1 MSSLILD
8 THVALWWLDDDPRL
22 TMRLRAAIENADDV
36 NLSSVSTWEVAIKL
50 AIGKLK
56 LALDPGTTFAS
67 VCADQGFRLASVEH
81 ADAWS
86 ILDLRSSRADPF
98 DRLIAATALR
108 RGWTVATA
116 DAVFAELG
124 VATIGP

>member
-1 MSSLILD
+1 LSGLLLD
-8 THVALWWLDDDPRL
+8 TQIALWWLVDDPRL
-22 TMRLRAAIENADDV
+22 SPRLRTAIDNAEEV
-36 NLSSVSTWEVAIKL
+36 NLSSASTWEVAVKL

-56 LALDPGTTFAS
+56 LELDAGTTFAS
-67 VCADQGFRLASVEH
+67 VCAEQGFRLTAVEH

-86 ILDLRSSRADPF
+86 ILDLRPLRADPF

-116 DAVFAELG
+116 DDVFAQLG
-124 VATIGP
+124 VSAVGP